1 MSLFSPDVFGDVHV
15 KNRVFMAPL
24 TRMRSDNDGVQGELA
39 ATYYSQRATAG
50 LIISEASQISELGK
64 GYPCTPGIYSEPQ
77 IQAWKKVTAAVHAA
91 GGVIFLQL
99 WHVGRISHSSHH
111 PKDGL
116 PVAPSAIKPSGQ
128 VYTSTW
134 GLEDY
139 ETPRAMTLGDIA
151 ELKKAYIHSA
161 QMAKDAGFDGVELH
175 AANGYLLD
183 QFLQDGTNQRTD
195 AYGGSIENRCKLVLE
210 VLNDIIPIWG
220 AGRVGIRLSPYGTFN
235 DMQDSQPV
243 KLFTHLIETLNSLHL
258 CYLHLIEP
266 RATTAGG
273 NDAISSD
280 APRTGQLFGK
290 LFKGKVVLAGG
301 FNADNARQAL
311 TDGEAHAI
319 AFGRAFI
326 ANPDLPKRL
335 ETGASLNAYDRST
348 FYGGTDKGY
357 TDYPALA

>member
-24 TRMRSDNDGVQGELA
+24 TRMRADNDGVLGDLA
-39 ATYYSQRATAG
+39 ATYYSQRASAG
-50 LIISEASQISELGK
+50 LIVTEASQISELGK
-64 GYPCTPGIYSEPQ
+64 GYPCTPGIYSADQ
-77 IQAWKKVTAAVHAA
+77 VKAWQKVTSAVHAT

-99 WHVGRISHSSHH
+99 WHVGRISHTSHH

-128 VYTSTW
+128 VYTASW

-139 ETPRAMTLGDIA
+139 ETPRALSLEDIQQ
-151 ELKKAYIHSA
+151 LKKDYIHA
-161 QMAKDAGFDGVELH
+161 AKMAKDAGFDGVELH

-183 QFLQDGTNQRTD
+183 QFLQDGSNHRTD
-195 AYGGSIENRCKLVLE
+195 VYGGSIENRCRLVLE
-210 VLNDIIPIWG
+210 ILNDIIPIWG

-235 DMQDSQPV
+235 DMQDSNPV
-243 KLFTHLIETLNSLHL
+243 QLFTHLIEALNPLKL

-273 NDAISSD
+273 NDTLSSD

-290 LFKGKVVLAGG
+290 LFNGKVVLAGG
-301 FNADNARQAL
+301 FNADNAQQAL
-311 TDGEAHAI
+311 KDGEAHAI
-319 AFGRAFI
+319 AFGRIFI

-335 ETGASLNAYDRST
+335 ETGAGLNAYDRST

-357 TDYPALA
+357 TDYPALG